1 MKQHLDELWGR
12 VEDLSQK
19 LKDDPENRAT
29 AILLSAVVDDY
40 NAKLKLYIQDNERQE
55 NPRRRQYEG

>member
-40 NAKLKLYIQDNERQE
+40 NAKLKLYIQDNESQE
-55 NPRRRQYEG
+55 NSRPRQPEG